1 LKKEIQIKR
10 PKILIVDNDIE
21 NLRSIEKILQIFDI
35 ELIRAL
41 SGNEAKGKIINTD
54 FALTLINV
62 KLPDMSGFDF
72 VKLFQQ
78 IDKRKYL
85 PVIFLSTIS
94 IENHSEFKD
103 IESYA
108 FDFILKPF
116 IPKILIG
123 KVKIFLNIYEQK
135 KKLEFLLDEQKQI
148 NHELINAK
156 TKAENATKAKSIFLA
171 NMSHEI
177 RTPLNG
183 IIGVTEIISHMDL
196 SKEQK
201 KYLNIIQIS
210 SNSLITII
218 NDILDF
224 SKIESKQVE
233 LENIKFNLYDE
244 INEIIKILSY
254 AAKDSYLD
262 LIVNIENDVPKF
274 IIGDSVKLKQ
284 ILINIINNA
293 IKFTK
298 KGSVKLEVNVEK
310 IVGNKVNIKFQI
322 TDTGIGISEA
332 GQKKLFKTFSQ
343 AETSTMNKYGG
354 TGLGLSISKSLA
366 KLMNGKIGVISKEGE
381 GSNFWFT
388 AQFELAKKTKVLK
401 IDTPDKEIL
410 QTEEKLSVLLAEDNI
425 INQKVA
431 MFNLNKMGYDV
442 DVAIN
447 GVVAVDKFKNKKFD
461 VILMDIQMPEMDGI
475 QATKVIREIEKQ
487 TNVEKKVLIIAMT
500 ANAMKGDR
508 EYFIKAGMDQYIS
521 KPFKSVE
528 LKNLIHENI
537 DNY

>member
-1 LKKEIQIKR
+1 MKKEIQIKR